1 MSGCMHIEYKTIQFY
16 VISGPTKEA
25 DSLHGLVTL
34 STVGVLYSSRQ
45 SSMGYKM
52 SHYGQCCWGRQK
64 YARGYAHEHKLRG
77 FDDHPFQECKV
88 PRCNESPA
96 SMRVCPQLKQVSLS

>member
-45 SSMGYKM
+45 SSMGYK
-52 SHYGQCCWGRQK
+52 
-64 YARGYAHEHKLRG
+64 
-77 FDDHPFQECKV
+77 
-88 PRCNESPA
+88 NEPLWPVLLGS
-96 SMRVCPQLKQVSLS
+96 SEVCEGLCS